1 MTNSDGESSEFPVGR
16 ERRKAAKLA
25 QQGIQASF
33 AAESSDEEQHARSA
47 GARNKAPAGI
57 RRDEAT
63 KPETREYSKVGTTSI
78 VPKSE
83 RKQSDNEVFLG
94 RKPSATIIGERIRDR
109 GGYRRRIGSASR
121 SQGKLAGNRDQ

>member
-1 MTNSDGESSEFPVGR
+1 MQLHYTISISVASAHPAGHSDIHRGR
-16 ERRKAAKLA
+16 KQRRGAAR
-25 QQGIQASF
+25 QVSGS
-33 AAESSDEEQHARSA
+33 AE
-47 GARNKAPAGI
+47 KPPAGI